1 MRNSSDVRTVKM
13 RYIIDDH
20 DFRVRVDQ
28 ARRFLKRG
36 DTVDVIVIFR
46 GREVRHFSKGREQ
59 LYRLLVE
66 LNKVIPTSFFVESP
80 PMRDGKN
87 LKMTLKPTGEI
98 LENILRKY
106 YD

>member
-1 MRNSSDVRTVKM
+1 MTTDKVRQVKM

-28 ARRFLKRG
+28 ARRFLKAG

-46 GREVRHFSKGREQ
+46 GNEIRRFSEGREQ

-80 PMRDGKN
+80 PMREGKN
-87 LKMTLKPTGEI
+87 FKMTLNPTEEV
-98 LENILRKY
+98 L
-106 YD
+106 